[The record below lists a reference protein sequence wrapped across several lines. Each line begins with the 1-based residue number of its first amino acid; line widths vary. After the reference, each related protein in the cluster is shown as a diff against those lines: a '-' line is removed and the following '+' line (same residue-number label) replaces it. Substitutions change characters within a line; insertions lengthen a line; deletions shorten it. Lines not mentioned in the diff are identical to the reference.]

1 MQASRREA
9 LAAVISMAA
18 AAVLEAGQDA
28 SQSQPARPPG
38 MPPTRNPFP
47 SDPSVV
53 PEVPKPDSRT
63 LKANREAIKKD
74 VARLTELVQQLQ
86 SGLDANSMT
95 DVLSLDVLKK
105 CDEIEKLAKQ
115 VRSLVKA

>member
-1 MQASRREA
+1 MYRSRRGFLVAAMTGLAATALGRQQQQQASPP
-9 LAAVISMAA
+9 LV
-18 AAVLEAGQDA
+18 
-28 SQSQPARPPG
+28 RPPNA
-38 MPPTRNPFP
+38 RSPFP
-47 SDPSVV
+47 NDPPLL

-74 VARLTELVQQLQ
+74 VAHMTELVQQLHD
-86 SGLDANSMT
+86 GLDANDTT

-115 VRSLVKA
+115 VRNLVRG